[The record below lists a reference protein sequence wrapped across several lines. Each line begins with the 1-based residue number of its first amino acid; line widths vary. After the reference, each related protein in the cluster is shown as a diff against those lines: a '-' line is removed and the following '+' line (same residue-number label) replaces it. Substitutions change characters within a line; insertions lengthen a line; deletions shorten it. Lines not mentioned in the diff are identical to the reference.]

1 MDRITNKQLQYLVD
15 CINTL
20 TGNSLAYCTRDA
32 DKFKANIGNYHIY
45 SAYGA
50 QGLHQT
56 MNEGGGV
63 HEIIGLSTK
72 RELYNKLQAFI
83 SGLQAGA
90 ACVENMQAA

>member
-1 MDRITNKQLQYLVD
+1 MDRITNKQLEYLIGR
-15 CINTL
+15 INML
-20 TGNSLAYCTRDA
+20 TNSPLTYSTRDNGQ
-32 DKFKANIGNYHIY
+32 FKANIGHYHIY
-45 SAYGA
+45 GAYGM

-83 SGLQAGA
+83 SGLQARIA
-90 ACVENMQAA
+90 

>member
-1 MDRITNKQLQYLVD
+1 MDRITNAQLQFKVD

-20 TGNSLAYCTRDA
+20 TGNSLAYCTRDTGQ
-32 DKFKANIGNYHIY
+32 FKANIGNYHLY

-50 QGLHQT
+50 TGLHQT

-72 RELYNKLQAFI
+72 RELFNRMQSLIYGLENK
-83 SGLQAGA
+83 A
-90 ACVENMQAA
+90 A